1 MSVAG
6 GQGSH
11 ELVVAED
18 GSIPAE
24 QIRQLGVRPGAH
36 LRVVAEQPPEAE
48 GSIAGRLA
56 GWPEVTWEDFERAGR
71 LARTDLERS

>member
-1 MSVAG
+1 MSVASG
-6 GQGSH
+6 HEDH

-24 QIRQLGVRPGAH
+24 QIRQLGVRPGTH
-36 LRVVAEQPPEAE
+36 LRVVAEVPPQAG

-56 GWPEVTWEDFERAGR
+56 GWPEVTWEDFERASR
-71 LARTDLERS
+71 LAQADLERS

>member
-1 MSVAG
+1 MSVASG
-6 GQGSH
+6 HEDH

-24 QIRQLGVRPGAH
+24 QIRQLGVRPGTH
-36 LRVVAEQPPEAE
+36 LRVVAEVPPQAS

-56 GWPEVTWEDFERAGR
+56 GWPEVTWEDFERASR
-71 LARTDLERS
+71 LAQADLERS